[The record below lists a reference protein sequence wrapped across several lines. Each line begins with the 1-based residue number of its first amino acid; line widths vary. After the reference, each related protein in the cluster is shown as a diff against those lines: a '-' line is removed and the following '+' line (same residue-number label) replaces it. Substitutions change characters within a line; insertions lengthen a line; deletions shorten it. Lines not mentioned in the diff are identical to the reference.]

1 MAFENVDSKIVL
13 VIVRPSD
20 LIELEAIWIGL
31 AWTENSWTGFGVLED
46 LNWIGLIISVG
57 LEYISLAACG

>member
-13 VIVRPSD
+13 VIVRPSH

-46 LNWIGLIISVG
+46 LNWIGLD
-57 LEYISLAACG
+57 